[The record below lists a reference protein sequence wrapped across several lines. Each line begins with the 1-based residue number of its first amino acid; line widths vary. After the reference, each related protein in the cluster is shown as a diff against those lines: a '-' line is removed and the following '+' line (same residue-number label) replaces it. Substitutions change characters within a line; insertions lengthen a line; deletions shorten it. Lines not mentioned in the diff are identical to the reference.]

1 MALLFPWKMM
11 EFPEPVGAP
20 VHLAATVGTDLTPL
34 LFLIKGEPIWS
45 PLRALREMGDYQSD
59 NPLVLRGGYRVDT
72 PFAPQRETKVRSA

>member
-34 LFLIKGEPIWS
+34 LFLIKGEPYRF
-45 PLRALREMGDYQSD
+45 PLRTLGEI
-59 NPLVLRGGYRVDT
+59 LRGGYRIDT
-72 PFAPQRETKVRSA
+72 PFAPQREMKGRST